1 MCGAGMNNR
10 SIFGNAMTPLS
21 GSPSPK
27 RTALSMYIDFLL
39 REQSYSVPPQSSEEQ
54 FQLFAALQKATPE
67 STPTQKRGSEGCKGT
82 KWGEPR
88 LMEIV
93 LEFFEKYKKP
103 EMCDGINHLY
113 DEHLDLIREA
123 WTKYTNELESG
134 QRYGNRTLT
143 YGKLLTPGGMRR
155 KLHQWAK
162 KPSFRERLVKLGYLK
177 A

>member
-1 MCGAGMNNR
+1 M
-10 SIFGNAMTPLS
+10 FQ
-21 GSPSPK
+21 
-27 RTALSMYIDFLL
+27 D
-39 REQSYSVPPQSSEEQ
+39 QSYSAPPLSSEEQ

-67 STPTQKRGSEGCKGT
+67 STPTQKRGSEGCKAT

-93 LEFFEKYKKP
+93 LELFENNKKP

-113 DEHLDLIREA
+113 DEHLDLFRKA
-123 WTKYTNELESG
+123 WTKYTDELESG
-134 QRYGNRTLT
+134 LRYGNRTLT

-155 KLHQWAK
+155 KLRHWVE

>member
-1 MCGAGMNNR
+1 MPCLHFRALPAPNVRRCQCISTSCFESNR
-10 SIFGNAMTPLS
+10 IRCLHS
-21 GSPSPK
+21 
-27 RTALSMYIDFLL
+27 LL
-39 REQSYSVPPQSSEEQ
+39 KSS
-54 FQLFAALQKATPE
+54 FNSSQLF
-67 STPTQKRGSEGCKGT
+67 
-82 KWGEPR
+82 
-88 LMEIV
+88 
-93 LEFFEKYKKP
+93 KKLP
-103 EMCDGINHLY
+103 LNQHPLKNED
-113 DEHLDLIREA
+113 LDLIREA